1 MSGGAS
7 RKHHAQRQCNRS
19 GRHRAQV
26 AENNRFTDLRSTG
39 RPGDADLGHH
49 VCQRRETERR
59 DGGHLREFRLTLSSS
74 KLSRSINWF
83 WLRSRSR
90 IMSWHAGTV
99 SGSSG
104 CPFSGG
110 GVALR
115 VMLISLIATQCGFAG
130 AAEGAEQI
138 PEGLGVDPELMLN
151 QQELLAV
158 QGAGYPRA
166 LLPRGQSKTRPGWAG
181 PGNSL
186 APGSGQGLAR
196 LHVCQK
202 KLWLLES
209 SSHQSPESVHPPL
222 LALTQSQH
230 CCAGCATRWLFRN
243 FCGLAGSANQ
253 GGPLRCCWR

>member
-1 MSGGAS
+1 MAWF
-7 RKHHAQRQCNRS
+7 H
-19 GRHRAQV
+19 
-26 AENNRFTDLRSTG
+26 E
-39 RPGDADLGHH
+39 
-49 VCQRRETERR
+49 
-59 DGGHLREFRLTLSSS
+59 HLREFRLTLSSS

-230 CCAGCATRWLFRN
+230 CCAGCATRWLFSD